1 MRFEAKKKALAAAAK
16 IVRSMTDALAATGSA
31 AEALHLIAD
40 GKVVKLRTVAGG
52 QIVESVLSDDVVVTE
67 TGSAPVDPAAL
78 TNALSVTGDTF
89 KVALDGQY
97 LDFACGRAKGRL
109 EVKSASDDTQDEAL
123 KAAPKPNIAVPGFKA
138 LLHAITLKGATKNSE
153 RTFHFDSKTKTLRG
167 EATDSFRGISV
178 VTPLKSDKLPGSISL
193 SLPAKAMDSL
203 GFLIDDCLVGFDE
216 KFFSIKSPGL
226 FVSLPQSTAPAVD
239 IAGQLKD
246 WLGSQDKKAEFTVSI
261 KELKEA
267 ISDALAISTDK
278 SGSRLTVSFGPGGG
292 KMLGEGD
299 AGKVETEFSIEE
311 TDATLN
317 YNAQIVPSFLRE
329 CLDFYS
335 NFPTVKVT
343 VYGQAL
349 VLGLV
354 ETTDLL
360 SSQTTAIPLLAEVTE
375 EAPAKGKKAE
385 AKPAPAKTAK
395 KPAAV
400 VEDDEDEAPAPKA
413 KAKKPAAPVDEDEDE
428 EPAPKAKKK
437 VQAEDDED
445 EAPPPKAAKK
455 PAPVVEDD
463 EDEDEED
470 FDDEE

>member
-52 QIVESVLSDDVVVTE
+52 QIVESVLSDGVVVTE

-89 KVALDGQY
+89 KVALDGHY

-109 EVKSASDDTQDEAL
+109 EVKAASDDTQDEAL

-153 RTFHFDSKTKTLRG
+153 RTFHFDSKSKTLRG

-203 GFLIDDCLVGFDE
+203 GFLIDDCLIGFDE

-278 SGSRLTVSFGPGGG
+278 SGSRLTVSFGPDGG

-311 TDATLN
+311 TGATLN
-317 YNAQIVPSFLRE
+317 YNAQIVPIFLRE

-335 NFPTVKVT
+335 NFPAVKVT

-354 ETTDLL
+354 ESTDLL

-375 EAPAKGKKAE
+375 EAPAKGKKTE
-385 AKPAPAKTAK
+385 AKAAPAKAAKKPAPADEDDEAPPPKAAK
-395 KPAAV
+395 KPT
-400 VEDDEDEAPAPKA
+400 
-413 KAKKPAAPVDEDEDE
+413 APVDE
-428 EPAPKAKKK
+428 
-437 VQAEDDED
+437 DED

-455 PAPVVEDD
+455 PAPVVED
-463 EDEDEED
+463 EEED